1 MDCYRSSFETFKSNI
16 CQEVKEEG
24 DIQFLIDT
32 LENNRIRELFDRKWY
47 PEALYL
53 LGMTDYLSNINDVP
67 ICTNYND
74 IRKCKLSKIV
84 YPTGILMKAAVFKDE
99 NIKQKAI
106 EEAIPEF
113 LRFNIVEADIRN
125 VV

>member
-47 PEALYL
+47 PESLYL
-53 LGMTDYLSNINDVP
+53 LGMTDLP
-67 ICTNYND
+67 
-74 IRKCKLSKIV
+74 
-84 YPTGILMKAAVFKDE
+84 F
-99 NIKQKAI
+99 
-106 EEAIPEF
+106 
-113 LRFNIVEADIRN
+113 
-125 VV
+125 